1 MIAMPSQYTVHQQHR
16 DFALL
21 IASCVLFLG
30 VTTIYSR
37 LIYVLDGGKF
47 ATISVEGMCC
57 ELRTKPAIRELSR
70 VRGVQGIEANYRKGS
85 IRLELR
91 RTLDTSPQ
99 SLWDAVAKASLRP
112 VQLVVDDRTFDHRPL
127 E

>member
-1 MIAMPSQYTVHQQHR
+1 MPSQYTAYQQHR

-21 IASCVLFLG
+21 IASYALFLG

-57 ELRTKPAIRELSR
+57 ELRTKPEIQELTAR
-70 VRGVQGIEANYRKGS
+70 
-85 IRLELR
+85 
-91 RTLDTSPQ
+91 
-99 SLWDAVAKASLRP
+99 
-112 VQLVVDDRTFDHRPL
+112 
-127 E
+127 